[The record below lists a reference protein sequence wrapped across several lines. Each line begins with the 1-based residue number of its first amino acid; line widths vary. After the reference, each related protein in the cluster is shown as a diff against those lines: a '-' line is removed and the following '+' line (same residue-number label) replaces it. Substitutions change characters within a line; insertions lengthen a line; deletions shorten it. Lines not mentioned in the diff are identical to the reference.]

1 MTVGRR
7 TTLRR
12 FAHWAN
18 LGAKVVLLG
27 TLAVLF
33 EMFGYWCIQDGRH
46 GLHEADAV
54 AARGRTVPGT
64 VLATKR
70 DSGPHSAGT
79 RWVRV
84 RYRTPEG
91 TYEYWQGGTED
102 VGDVVHVHYVPG
114 HPETAT
120 IRSQTYNRAGD
131 VGVIAIGVGAMLV
144 PLMLGAAAAKGA
156 RDDRRAHRPRASTA
170 S

>member
-1 MTVGRR
+1 MTFGRD
-7 TTLRR
+7 TTLRQ
-12 FAHWAN
+12 FARWAN
-18 LGAKVVLLG
+18 IGAKVVLLG
-27 TLAVLF
+27 ALAALV
-33 EMFGYWCIQDGRH
+33 EMFGYWCVQDGRH

-102 VGDVVHVHYVPG
+102 VGDGVHVHYLPG

-120 IRSQTYNRAGD
+120 IRSQTYNWAGD

-156 RDDRRAHRPRASTA
+156 RDDRRAHRPRATTVS
-170 S
+170 